1 MEAYKFSSSF
11 YGDTGRFAANE
22 PSGSFK
28 INCDMKYFFLCIIA
42 SLIYLECTP
51 KVQTLTGGSNVLM
64 SDISSAGKSFKV
76 DTLKIGSDSFVIGS
90 FDSDTS
96 DTSDI
101 TIVPGTGYSIS
112 SSVEWIATNKID
124 TTKHKALVSAYD
136 ELIVIDVIKIFKYI
150 QYDSAI
156 LIEDEIYLMPDF
168 SPIPENYIVWI
179 IK

>member
-1 MEAYKFSSSF
+1 
-11 YGDTGRFAANE
+11 
-22 PSGSFK
+22 
-28 INCDMKYFFLCIIA
+28 MKYFFLCIIA

-51 KVQTLTGGSNVLM
+51 KVQTFTGDTNSDILM